1 VAQRPAGQ
9 VLTVTPIV
17 QAAVFDLGGV
27 LIDWNPRYL
36 YRKLLADDAAVE
48 TFLTEICNQA
58 WNSEQDL
65 GRPWSEAVESLTRDH
80 PDQRALIAAYRERW
94 EEMLGGPIDESV
106 ALLAE
111 LRASGLPLF
120 ALSNWSAETFPIA
133 LSRYS
138 FLSWFTGIV
147 ISGEV
152 RLAKPDP
159 RVFRHLM
166 DRFGLDAASTVFVD
180 DSRRNVETA
189 AELGMIAIEF
199 RNASQLRIELS
210 ALGVPPAKAAR
221 AG

>member
-1 VAQRPAGQ
+1 
-9 VLTVTPIV
+9 VTPIV

-48 TFLTEICNQA
+48 TFLTEICSQE
-58 WNSEQDL
+58 WNREQDL
-65 GRPWSEAVESLTRDH
+65 GRSWSEAVESLAREH
-80 PDQRALIAAYRERW
+80 PDQRTLIAAYRERW
-94 EEMLGGPIDESV
+94 EEMLGGPIQESV

-138 FLSWFTGIV
+138 FLSWFTAIV
-147 ISGEV
+147 ISGDV

-159 RVFRHLM
+159 RVFRHLL

-180 DSRRNVETA
+180 DSRRNVEAA

-199 RNASQLRIELS
+199 RDASQLRVELA

>member
-1 VAQRPAGQ
+1 
-9 VLTVTPIV
+9 VTPIV

-48 TFLTEICNQA
+48 AFLTEICSQE
-58 WNSEQDL
+58 WNGEQDL
-65 GRPWSEAVESLTRDH
+65 GRSWSEAVESLAREH

-94 EEMLGGPIDESV
+94 DEMLGGPIDESV
-106 ALLAE
+106 TLLAE

-159 RVFRHLM
+159 RVFRHLLE
-166 DRFGLDAASTVFVD
+166 RFGLDAASTVFVD
-180 DSRRNVETA
+180 DSRRNVDAA

-199 RNASQLRIELS
+199 RDALQLRVELS

>member
-1 VAQRPAGQ
+1 
-9 VLTVTPIV
+9 VTSVV

-48 TFLTEICNQA
+48 TFLTEICSQE
-58 WNSEQDL
+58 WNGEQDL
-65 GRPWSEAVESLTRDH
+65 GRPWSEAVETLARDH
-80 PDQRALIAAYRERW
+80 PDQLALIAAYRERW
-94 EEMLGGPIDESV
+94 DEMLGGPIDESV

-111 LRASGLPLF
+111 LRAGGLPLF

-138 FLSWFTGIV
+138 FLNWFTGIV

-159 RVFRHLM
+159 RVFRHLL
-166 DRFGLDAASTVFVD
+166 DRFRLDPASTVFVD
-180 DSRRNVETA
+180 DSRRNVEAA

-199 RNASQLRIELS
+199 RDASQVRVELS

>member
-1 VAQRPAGQ
+1 
-9 VLTVTPIV
+9 VTPIV

-48 TFLTEICNQA
+48 TFLTEICSQE

-65 GRPWSEAVESLTRDH
+65 GRSWSEAVESLAHEH

-94 EEMLGGPIDESV
+94 EEMLGGPIGESV

-159 RVFRHLM
+159 RVFRHLL

-180 DSRRNVETA
+180 DSRRNVEAA

-199 RNASQLRIELS
+199 RDASELRVELA

>member
-1 VAQRPAGQ
+1 
-9 VLTVTPIV
+9 VTPIV

-36 YRKLLADDAAVE
+36 YRKLLADDPAVE
-48 TFLTEICNQA
+48 AFLTEICTQE
-58 WNSEQDL
+58 WNAEQDL
-65 GRPWSEAVESLTRDH
+65 GRPWSEAVETLAREH
-80 PDQRALIAAYRERW
+80 PEERALIAAYRERW

-138 FLSWFTGIV
+138 FLDWFTGIV

-159 RVFRHLM
+159 HVFRHLL
-166 DRFGLDAASTVFVD
+166 DRFGLDAVSTVFVD
-180 DSRRNVETA
+180 DSRRNVEAA

-199 RNASQLRIELS
+199 RDASQLRVELS
-210 ALGVPPAKAAR
+210 ALGALPARAAR

>member
-1 VAQRPAGQ
+1 
-9 VLTVTPIV
+9 VTPIV
-17 QAAVFDLGGV
+17 HAAVFDLGGV

-48 TFLTEICNQA
+48 TFLTEICSQE

-65 GRPWSEAVESLTRDH
+65 GRSWSEAVESLAREH

-159 RVFRHLM
+159 RVFRHLL

-180 DSRRNVETA
+180 DSRRNVEAA

-199 RNASQLRIELS
+199 RDASELRVELA

>member
-1 VAQRPAGQ
+1 
-9 VLTVTPIV
+9 VTPIV
-17 QAAVFDLGGV
+17 HAAVFDLGGV

-48 TFLTEICNQA
+48 TFLTEICSQE

-65 GRPWSEAVESLTRDH
+65 GRSWSEAVESLAREH

-106 ALLAE
+106 ELLAE

-152 RLAKPDP
+152 RLA
-159 RVFRHLM
+159 
-166 DRFGLDAASTVFVD
+166 
-180 DSRRNVETA
+180 
-189 AELGMIAIEF
+189 
-199 RNASQLRIELS
+199 
-210 ALGVPPAKAAR
+210 
-221 AG
+221 

>member
-1 VAQRPAGQ
+1 M
-9 VLTVTPIV
+9 TPIV

-48 TFLTEICNQA
+48 AFLTEICSQE

-65 GRPWSEAVESLTRDH
+65 GRSWSEAVESLAREH

-111 LRASGLPLF
+111 LRASGLPLY

-133 LSRYS
+133 LSRYP

-159 RVFRHLM
+159 RVFRHLL

-180 DSRRNVETA
+180 DSRRNVEAA

-199 RNASQLRIELS
+199 RDASQLRVELS
-210 ALGVPPAKAAR
+210 ALGVAPAKAAR
-221 AG
+221 RG

>member
-1 VAQRPAGQ
+1 
-9 VLTVTPIV
+9 VTPIV

-36 YRKLLADDAAVE
+36 YRKLMADDAAVE
-48 TFLTEICNQA
+48 TFLTEICSQE

-65 GRPWSEAVESLTRDH
+65 GRSWSEAVESLAREH

-111 LRASGLPLF
+111 LRASGLPLY

-133 LSRYS
+133 LSRYP

-159 RVFRHLM
+159 RVFRHLL

-180 DSRRNVETA
+180 DSRRNVDAA

-199 RNASQLRIELS
+199 RDASQLRVELS
-210 ALGVPPAKAAR
+210 ALGVPPVGAAPHR
-221 AG
+221 S